1 MLLNVKRFSLYN
13 QFSYAVTD
21 TALIGESG
29 DSSAN
34 SSTSSSSTADT
45 TAGQTEYNG
54 NTQQAAEGAYDPNT
68 YVDPNTYTDPNAY
81 ADPNTYV
88 DPNAPQY

>member
-1 MLLNVKRFSLYN
+1 MNLVIQVPIALLVRVAQRTPQPVKQN
-13 QFSYAVTD
+13 
-21 TALIGESG
+21 
-29 DSSAN
+29 
-34 SSTSSSSTADT
+34 T
-45 TAGQTEYNG
+45 TAIRNKQ
-54 NTQQAAEGAYDPNT
+54 AEGAYDPNT